1 MRTLD
6 EEMRLARAKKQQAAI
21 DKQRPEPSA
30 EQSMRLSIWEGG
42 YYGILTGLTQS
53 FLAPLALLFS
63 ASNLVISLLSTL
75 PTLVGSLFQ
84 LRAPEVLDWFRS
96 RRRYMLVFL
105 GVQAVVW
112 VLIGLLTLIPNTGV
126 ALLLLVL
133 LSIAASSFSL
143 LVNPVWMSYIGDL
156 VPVHRRNRFFGVRN
170 AITGAVTFG
179 ATIVAGLVLLV
190 FGANPAWGFLILFV
204 GAGAARAASVACF
217 WFSKD
222 LLAPPKEKRFSL
234 QRFLNRIP
242 TSDFGRFVSLAVTLR
257 VAAYVSAPFFVVY
270 QLKVLNLDYFLFT
283 ILQLASLVSSFLSVR
298 YWTMVVDNRGNRHVL
313 LYSGFLIAFIP
324 LLWITTAAFPALLL
338 FQLFSGIAWA
348 GFNLASSNYMLEAT
362 SSKSRTRPIAY
373 FNLLNNV
380 AIFVGGIAGAFL
392 LWLAGL
398 VIASPAAPF
407 LIVFGVSGVLR
418 LSAASIARPKLREL
432 RYLEIPVRRGLVTSF
447 VTLLPQQGL
456 VVQHYAPVSDYVIE
470 RLHHAR
476 KMKDEFDE
484 FEKVGVPK
492 HVVKR
497 MKPKERELLRER
509 FIERSGGQLPKR
521 PRGMKK

>member
-1 MRTLD
+1 
-6 EEMRLARAKKQQAAI
+6 
-21 DKQRPEPSA
+21 
-30 EQSMRLSIWEGG
+30 
-42 YYGILTGLTQS
+42 
-53 FLAPLALLFS
+53 
-63 ASNLVISLLSTL
+63 
-75 PTLVGSLFQ
+75 
-84 LRAPEVLDWFRS
+84 
-96 RRRYMLVFL
+96 
-105 GVQAVVW
+105 
-112 VLIGLLTLIPNTGV
+112 
-126 ALLLLVL
+126 
-133 LSIAASSFSL
+133 
-143 LVNPVWMSYIGDL
+143 
-156 VPVHRRNRFFGVRN
+156 
-170 AITGAVTFG
+170 
-179 ATIVAGLVLLV
+179 
-190 FGANPAWGFLILFV
+190 
-204 GAGAARAASVACF
+204 
-217 WFSKD
+217 
-222 LLAPPKEKRFSL
+222 
-234 QRFLNRIP
+234 
-242 TSDFGRFVSLAVTLR
+242 
-257 VAAYVSAPFFVVY
+257 
-270 QLKVLNLDYFLFT
+270 
-283 ILQLASLVSSFLSVR
+283 
-298 YWTMVVDNRGNRHVL
+298 
-313 LYSGFLIAFIP
+313 
-324 LLWITTAAFPALLL
+324 
-338 FQLFSGIAWA
+338 
-348 GFNLASSNYMLEAT
+348 MLEAT